1 VELKPLRAAG
11 LIAAVVFAALTLRAY
26 RQGKFGNGD
35 LMLRLVVFVLPLVI
49 LEADPA
55 ILRWVFD
62 ELSFRQGGGHR
73 ILGAT
78 VLAVGILYLFAF
90 TLAGRAER
98 SRRDL
103 TRLIENLALE
113 QFRQAIAI
121 DPEYADAHFHTGVA
135 LAELTRWQEAVD
147 AYRQA
152 MALPTLTVP
161 DLAHQNL
168 GLALYHLRKY
178 PDAEQALRFAISL
191 SPDMQAAYHHLG
203 LVLAAEGR
211 PEEARRAFTRA
222 RELGPDT
229 PFGEAA
235 GQRLRALGEEAPR
248 R

>member
-1 VELKPLRAAG
+1 MPRLVIVALTALLALTACAASRQAAEVKRLQARAAFERGVRHIEEREATQAVTALREAIALDPKSAVYRDTLG
-11 LIAAVVFAALTLRAY
+11 LVYTQLQRP
-26 RQGKFGNGD
+26 D
-35 LMLRLVVFVLPLVI
+35 
-49 LEADPA
+49 
-55 ILRWVFD
+55 
-62 ELSFRQGGGHR
+62 
-73 ILGAT
+73 
-78 VLAVGILYLFAF
+78 
-90 TLAGRAER
+90 
-98 SRRDL
+98 
-103 TRLIENLALE
+103 LALE

-121 DPEYADAHFHTGVA
+121 DAEYADAHFHTGVA
-135 LAELTRWQEAVD
+135 LAELTRWQQAVD

-152 MALPTLTVP
+152 LALPTLTVP

-191 SPDMQAAYHHLG
+191 SPEMQAAYHHLG